1 MNPIAIGSDHGGYQL
16 KALLVKS
23 LRDWGFEVQDLG
35 THSAESCDYPD
46 IAHALASG
54 IEQGRFDLGM
64 LVCGTGV
71 GMSMAANRHPAVR
84 AAVVSDPFTA
94 RMAREHNHANVLC
107 LGERVVGMGLALAIV
122 RAWLDARPDT
132 DARHSR
138 RVAKISP
145 GEPRT

>member
-23 LRDWGFEVQDLG
+23 LQEWGLEVQDLG
-35 THSAESCDYPD
+35 THSSESCDYPD
-46 IAHALASG
+46 IAHALARG
-54 IEQGRFDLGM
+54 IEQGRFDIGL

-71 GMSMAANRHPAVR
+71 GMSIAANRHAAVR

-94 RMAREHNHANVLC
+94 RMAREHNHSNVLC
-107 LGERVVGMGLALAIV
+107 LGERVVGQGLALAIV

-132 DARHSR
+132 DPRHSR
-138 RVAKISP
+138 RVAKLNP